1 MWMRFRS
8 VSVGVAMNVVA
19 MGMRMR
25 VQDFRTHAGLSYYRP
40 RRRHESRDIHDAEKD
55 QHQCHR
61 KLHAQANAC
70 WDHHVKENDDG
81 AHHKDRKSMPHAPES
96 AGQSSARK
104 LSLARNNRGDG
115 KYVVGICGMAHAQK
129 KTDGDNRKKAG
140 HFLTFITS

>member
-25 VQDFRTHAGLSYYRP
+25 VQDFRTHAGLSHYRP
-40 RRRHESRDIHDAEKD
+40 RRTHESRDIHDAEKD
-55 QHQCHR
+55 QHQCHG

-70 WDHHVKENDDG
+70 WDHHIKKNDDS
-81 AHHKDRKSMPHAPES
+81 AHYEDRQRVAHTPEC
-96 AGQSSARK
+96 ACQSSARE
-104 LSLARNNRGDG
+104 LPLARNNCGNG
-115 KYVVGICGMAHAQK
+115 YYMVGVCGMAHAQK